1 MSNNF
6 SPREHKFAEPKY
18 FEDLKLGNRLSVQIL
33 PSAPDVKYLRVSRL
47 ISHSSVFHQSRKS
60 QEQT

>member
-18 FEDLKLGNRLSVQIL
+18 FEDLKLGDRLSAQIRQ
-33 PSAPDVKYLRVSRL
+33 SAANFKYLRVSRL